1 MKQVEIK
8 QNLVSMGAPVTWNK
22 YTFPLTNFE
31 NIPNFGNPILGL
43 DVHLV
48 NFSQVFMLAKLTL

>member
-1 MKQVEIK
+1 
-8 QNLVSMGAPVTWNK
+8 MGAPVTWNK
-22 YTFPLTNFE
+22 HTFPLTYFE

-48 NFSQVFMLAKLTL
+48 NFSQVVMLAKHTL

>member
-1 MKQVEIK
+1 
-8 QNLVSMGAPVTWNK
+8 MGALVTWNK

-48 NFSQVFMLAKLTL
+48 NFSQVVMLAKLTL